1 MKKKTKKNLL
11 ITGVV
16 LLAVAGAG
24 VATWQ
29 FGGITAL
36 NNVINGNPI
45 DHDQPLPLGNYNLRI
60 RFWDNSEKEV
70 LLNSSALL
78 GFINSNDNKRDLEFF
93 DSVEDNGLAF
103 KTSVQTAY
111 GALTLDSGY
120 FTMAHDTEAYK
131 IEKVQVVARP
141 YYVYN
146 TSTKTYSFSSE
157 AVDLTVLEEDFVIP
171 AHKDVKTRPAISTF
185 VANVSDV
192 EDSNFLT
199 ISAQGKI
206 MIHEINIRYSLVK

>member
-1 MKKKTKKNLL
+1 
-11 ITGVV
+11 
-16 LLAVAGAG
+16 
-24 VATWQ
+24 
-29 FGGITAL
+29 
-36 NNVINGNPI
+36 
-45 DHDQPLPLGNYNLRI
+45 
-60 RFWDNSEKEV
+60 
-70 LLNSSALL
+70 
-78 GFINSNDNKRDLEFF
+78 
-93 DSVEDNGLAF
+93 
-103 KTSVQTAY
+103 
-111 GALTLDSGY
+111 
-120 FTMAHDTEAYK
+120 MAHDTEAYK